1 MHISFNCNGRLLASD
16 RPIIMGIINLTD
28 DSFYS
33 GSRSGSIDVTLQKV
47 EKMLTDGASII
58 DIGAMS
64 SRPGA
69 KISSPES
76 ELTRLI
82 PTIHTILTEFPDTIL
97 SIDTIH
103 SSVANQ
109 CMLAGVSM
117 INDISA
123 GTYDPSMMNTVSA
136 AGVPYIM
143 MHMQGL
149 PQVMQQNPSYKEV
162 TYDVM
167 KYFVGRV
174 AAAQK
179 AGITDIIIDPGFGF
193 GKTVEHNYSL
203 LKKLEVFQ
211 IFDLPVMVG
220 LSRKSMIYRP
230 LNIDASQ
237 SLNGSTALHM
247 YALLKG
253 ASILRVHDVKEAAEC
268 IALSQML
275 R

>member
-1 MHISFNCNGRLLASD
+1 
-16 RPIIMGIINLTD
+16 MGIINLTD